1 MHPKQEVTLNPMHLE
16 LQGEYELHASMLYV
30 VPSLWIP
37 GAVPSQQPWDEHVHQ
52 AAAGITATH
61 MLGGMWWPLEMGGA
75 DLSLQDATMTEI
87 VIEYVNQVVTSLK
100 FPPFC

>member
-1 MHPKQEVTLNPMHLE
+1 MHLE

-61 MLGGMWWPLEMGGA
+61 MLGGMW
-75 DLSLQDATMTEI
+75 
-87 VIEYVNQVVTSLK
+87 
-100 FPPFC
+100 